1 MVVVTA
7 TRQLHVAIVMDGN
20 GRWATARGLP
30 RVAGHRQGAM
40 VVHDVVAAAP
50 GLGIT
55 ALTIFAFSTENWKR
69 PPDEVSYILHLF
81 VAMVTRW
88 LPELIS
94 QHVRVRVIGDRTALP
109 SDVRSAVET
118 IEGRTAS
125 CDGLHLNVALNYGG
139 RAEILHAAQAFAAD
153 CVAGNAAPS
162 DLTEDGFTSYC
173 WLAGESAPDIVIRTA
188 GELRVS
194 NFLLWEMAY
203 AELFFLDVLWPDF
216 TPAALEG
223 VVKTFDARRRRFG
236 AV

>member
-1 MVVVTA
+1 MTE
-7 TRQLHVAIVMDGN
+7 THQLHVAIVMDGN

-30 RVAGHRQGAM
+30 RVAGHRQGAQ

-50 GLGIT
+50 GLGVT
-55 ALTIFAFSTENWKR
+55 VLTIFAFSTENWRR

-81 VAMVTRW
+81 VAMVTKW

-94 QHVRVRVIGDRTALP
+94 QHVRVSVIGDRAALP
-109 SDVRSAVET
+109 SDVRLAVET
-118 IEGRTAS
+118 IESRTAL

-139 RAEILHAAQAFAAD
+139 RAEILHAAKVFAAD
-153 CVAGNAAPS
+153 CVAGHAAPS
-162 DLTEDGFTSYC
+162 DLTEDRFSSYL
-173 WLAGESAPDIVIRTA
+173 WLAGEPAPDIVVRTA

-216 TPAALEG
+216 TPAALESI
-223 VVKTFDARRRRFG
+223 VKEFNTRGRRFG
-236 AV
+236 GL